1 MNGVNHRDTVAARPP
16 GRPRSAHAD
25 EAIIEAALDII
36 AEGNTVDALSM
47 DAVAARAGV
56 GKATVYRRWPNKEA
70 LMMDAIVALK
80 GDIPTPGGVSVR
92 DDLIALLSRV
102 GRYGGR
108 AGKLMPCLAPEIH
121 RNPALYDRYVAW
133 MEKRREVIRDVLR
146 RGIRTGELDPE
157 LDVELAVAALTSPL
171 TMQSALRWHP
181 HLTKERLAERLV
193 DMILNGI
200 RPPAR

>member
-1 MNGVNHRDTVAARPP
+1 MSEHNATAARPP
-16 GRPRSAHAD
+16 GRPRSARAD

-56 GKATVYRRWPNKEA
+56 GKATVYRRWSNKEA

-80 GDIPTPGGVSVR
+80 GDIPKPAGESVR
-92 DDLIALLSRV
+92 ADLIALLGRV

-108 AGKLMPCLAPEIH
+108 AGKIMPCLAPEIH
-121 RNPALYDRYVAW
+121 RNPELYDRYVAW
-133 MEKRREVIRDVLR
+133 VEERREVIRDVLR
-146 RGIRTGELDPE
+146 RGIGTGELDPD
-157 LDVELAVAALTSPL
+157 LDIELAVAALTSPV
-171 TMQSALRWHP
+171 TMQSQLRWHP

-193 DMILNGI
+193 DMVLNGI